1 MKINPDRFALA
12 RAKACMSV
20 RDVMAS
26 AKVSPANLARIGR
39 GRGETQPQTVGRL
52 AKALGVTVEY
62 LIGEEVQ

>member
-1 MKINPDRFALA
+1 MKVNPDRFALA

-20 RDVMAS
+20 RDVKAL

-39 GRGETQPQTVGRL
+39 GEGDTQPQIVGRL

-62 LIGEEVQ
+62 LVGEVQ